1 MSTLRYYLKNTQTNT
16 GTGGIIYDLSTDVG
30 STTTLSSSN
39 LNSTTFTEVI
49 AWQQTVNNF
58 INGTSFP
65 FSINIVSTGG
75 ILENRYR
82 LQRVNSSGVVQ
93 ASSVY
98 SSTYSTPGIYTGSF
112 TLSTTWD
119 YGDILRVS
127 GELRRAGGH
136 GNVSVTLTVNDST
149 CYVDST
155 VAYKNNFLL
164 MF

>member
-1 MSTLRYYLKNTQTNT
+1 MSVLRYYLKDTQTNT

-30 STTTLSSSN
+30 STTTLSSIN

-65 FSINIVSTGG
+65 FSININAISGTIEGRFR
-75 ILENRYR
+75 LE
-82 LQRVNSSGVVQ
+82 RVNSSGVVQ
-93 ASSVY
+93 ASSA
-98 SSTYSTPGIYTGSF
+98 YSTIYTTIGIKTGSF
-112 TLSTTWD
+112 TLSTTWN
-119 YGDILRVS
+119 YGDIIRVS
-127 GELRRAGGH
+127 SEIRRAGGH
-136 GNVSVTLTVNDST
+136 GNVSIALTVNNST